1 MLYVSFAGGAPHE
14 VHGAKGNQRTN
25 VTQQEGR
32 SSTQICIF
40 PSLLIFPKQQKKKIK
55 MKLSIA
61 ALCLGS
67 AAAFSA
73 SSFSGTALKASA
85 NDAAVTMETGMG
97 INGFGRIGRLGKL
110 KLSQ

>member
-1 MLYVSFAGGAPHE
+1 
-14 VHGAKGNQRTN
+14 
-25 VTQQEGR
+25 
-32 SSTQICIF
+32 
-40 PSLLIFPKQQKKKIK
+40 

-67 AAAFSA
+67 AAAFSS

-110 KLSQ
+110 SSMRTYLFLWLRYCTRGMC